1 MFRFFSEKHWFIWS
15 WLGSFIILSSLWVQV
30 EIDVKINEWFGVFYD
45 MIQKA
50 LAEPNAVSIE
60 EYFASLFSFI
70 TLAGMYIAVYVAISF
85 FTAHFLFRWRT
96 AMVEW
101 YHSVYDKARKI
112 EGASQRVQE
121 DTIKFTRIMEGLGT
135 SLIESIMILIQF
147 IPILFGLS
155 IGIPIFFFGDWEYG
169 LIVGALIWTIGGT
182 VFLIVLGL
190 ILRQVGVEYDLQKQ
204 EAAYRKILV
213 IAEDD
218 GSVRPKK
225 IDELFDDVRKIHFL
239 SYIRYLYFNIGRIA
253 YLQAN
258 VLSAYVF
265 LAPAI
270 VAGAVTLGVMQQII
284 RAFGRVEGSMQ
295 YLLKAWPTIIE
306 LASVYK
312 RLREFESKIKQEE
325 LIDEIEVV
333 ITPGSRLVGRKQ
345 NYFTK
350 LAYEELF
357 LLGMWRKG
365 ARFRTR
371 LSKQIFK
378 VGDVL
383 LLGVRDPDE
392 EDVSAKINLLGL
404 MPIRSREISTLP
416 SRSRFLKAL
425 VFFTTSILLA
435 ALNII
440 NVLTAFLICVLGF
453 VGIKILKSNLYRH
466 IEWPIVIMLA
476 AMIPIGQAL
485 ESTGITA
492 QIASGVVSFAGDLH
506 VFWILMIILIITM
519 LITDVINL
527 SLIHI

>member
-1 MFRFFSEKHWFIWS
+1 MFRFFTQKNWYIWS
-15 WLGSFIILSSLWVQV
+15 WIGSFIILSSLWVQV

-85 FTAHFLFRWRT
+85 FTAHYLFRWRT

-155 IGIPIFFFGDWEYG
+155 VGIPIFFFGEWEYG

-182 VFLIVLGL
+182 VFLIVLGF
-190 ILRQVGVEYDLQKQ
+190 ILRLVGIEYDLQKQ

-218 GSVRPKK
+218 GNVRPKR

-239 SYIRYLYFNIGRIA
+239 SYLRYLYFNIGRVA

-270 VAGAVTLGVMQQII
+270 VAGVVTLGVMQQII

-312 RLREFESKIKQEE
+312 RLREFESKIEQDE
-325 LIDEIEVV
+325 LIDE
-333 ITPGSRLVGRKQ
+333 
-345 NYFTK
+345 
-350 LAYEELF
+350 
-357 LLGMWRKG
+357 
-365 ARFRTR
+365 
-371 LSKQIFK
+371 
-378 VGDVL
+378 
-383 LLGVRDPDE
+383 
-392 EDVSAKINLLGL
+392 
-404 MPIRSREISTLP
+404 
-416 SRSRFLKAL
+416 KA
-425 VFFTTSILLA
+425 
-435 ALNII
+435 
-440 NVLTAFLICVLGF
+440 
-453 VGIKILKSNLYRH
+453 
-466 IEWPIVIMLA
+466 
-476 AMIPIGQAL
+476 
-485 ESTGITA
+485 
-492 QIASGVVSFAGDLH
+492 
-506 VFWILMIILIITM
+506 
-519 LITDVINL
+519 
-527 SLIHI
+527 

>member
-1 MFRFFSEKHWFIWS
+1 MFKFFNSRKWFLWAWI
-15 WLGSFIILSSLWVQV
+15 GSFVILSSLWVQV
-30 EIDVKINEWFGVFYD
+30 VIDVKINEWFGVFYD

-60 EYFASLFSFI
+60 EYFGSLFSFI
-70 TLAGMYIAVYVAISF
+70 TLAGMYIALYVAISF

-147 IPILFGLS
+147 TPILFGLS
-155 IGIPIFFFGDWEYG
+155 IGIPIFFFGEWEYG
-169 LIVGALIWTIGGT
+169 LIVGALIWTVGGT

-190 ILRQVGVEYDLQKQ
+190 ILRLVGVEYDLQKQ

-213 IAEDD
+213 IAEDNETI
-218 GSVRPKK
+218 RPKR

-239 SYIRYLYFNIGRIA
+239 SYLRYLYFNIGRIA

-270 VAGAVTLGVMQQII
+270 VAGLVTLGVMQQII

-312 RLREFESKIKQEE
+312 RLREFE
-325 LIDEIEVV
+325 D
-333 ITPGSRLVGRKQ
+333 
-345 NYFTK
+345 K
-350 LAYEELF
+350 L
-357 LLGMWRKG
+357 K
-365 ARFRTR
+365 
-371 LSKQIFK
+371 SS
-378 VGDVL
+378 
-383 LLGVRDPDE
+383 E
-392 EDVSAKINLLGL
+392 ED
-404 MPIRSREISTLP
+404 
-416 SRSRFLKAL
+416 
-425 VFFTTSILLA
+425 
-435 ALNII
+435 
-440 NVLTAFLICVLGF
+440 LT
-453 VGIKILKSNLYRH
+453 
-466 IEWPIVIMLA
+466 IE
-476 AMIPIGQAL
+476 
-485 ESTGITA
+485 SK
-492 QIASGVVSFAGDLH
+492 
-506 VFWILMIILIITM
+506 
-519 LITDVINL
+519 
-527 SLIHI
+527 

>member
-1 MFRFFSEKHWFIWS
+1 MFKFFNSRKWFLWAWI
-15 WLGSFIILSSLWVQV
+15 GSFIILSSLWVQV
-30 EIDVKINEWFGVFYD
+30 VIDVKINEWFGVFYD

-96 AMVEW
+96 SMVEW

-155 IGIPIFFFGDWEYG
+155 FGIPIFFFGEWEYG

-190 ILRQVGVEYDLQKQ
+190 ILRLVGVEYDLQKQ

-213 IAEDD
+213 IAEDNET
-218 GSVRPKK
+218 VRPKR
-225 IDELFDDVRKIHFL
+225 IDELFDDVRKIHYL
-239 SYIRYLYFNIGRIA
+239 SYLRYLYFNIGRIA

-270 VAGAVTLGVMQQII
+270 VAGVVTLGVMQQII

-312 RLREFESKIKQEE
+312 RLREFE
-325 LIDEIEVV
+325 D
-333 ITPGSRLVGRKQ
+333 
-345 NYFTK
+345 K
-350 LAYEELF
+350 L
-357 LLGMWRKG
+357 K
-365 ARFRTR
+365 
-371 LSKQIFK
+371 SSQ
-378 VGDVL
+378 
-383 LLGVRDPDE
+383 
-392 EDVSAKINLLGL
+392 EDV
-404 MPIRSREISTLP
+404 T
-416 SRSRFLKAL
+416 
-425 VFFTTSILLA
+425 
-435 ALNII
+435 
-440 NVLTAFLICVLGF
+440 
-453 VGIKILKSNLYRH
+453 
-466 IEWPIVIMLA
+466 IE
-476 AMIPIGQAL
+476 
-485 ESTGITA
+485 SK
-492 QIASGVVSFAGDLH
+492 
-506 VFWILMIILIITM
+506 
-519 LITDVINL
+519 
-527 SLIHI
+527 

>member
-1 MFRFFSEKHWFIWS
+1 MFRFFTEKNWFYWS
-15 WLGSFIILSSLWVQV
+15 WIGSFIILSSLWVQV

-70 TLAGMYIAVYVAISF
+70 TLAAMYIAVYVAISF
-85 FTAHFLFRWRT
+85 FTAHYLFRWRT
-96 AMVEW
+96 SMVEW

-155 IGIPIFFFGDWEYG
+155 VGIPIFFFGEWEYG

-190 ILRQVGVEYDLQKQ
+190 ILRLVGIEYDLQKQ

-218 GSVRPKK
+218 GNVRPKK
-225 IDELFDDVRKIHFL
+225 IDELFEDVRKIHFL
-239 SYIRYLYFNIGRIA
+239 SYLRYLYFNIGRIA

-270 VAGAVTLGVMQQII
+270 VAGVVILGVMQQII
-284 RAFGRVEGSMQ
+284 RAFGRVEGYMQ

-312 RLREFESKIKQEE
+312 RLREFESKIKQDDI
-325 LIDEIEVV
+325 LDE
-333 ITPGSRLVGRKQ
+333 K
-345 NYFTK
+345 Y
-350 LAYEELF
+350 
-357 LLGMWRKG
+357 
-365 ARFRTR
+365 
-371 LSKQIFK
+371 
-378 VGDVL
+378 
-383 LLGVRDPDE
+383 
-392 EDVSAKINLLGL
+392 
-404 MPIRSREISTLP
+404 
-416 SRSRFLKAL
+416 
-425 VFFTTSILLA
+425 
-435 ALNII
+435 
-440 NVLTAFLICVLGF
+440 
-453 VGIKILKSNLYRH
+453 
-466 IEWPIVIMLA
+466 
-476 AMIPIGQAL
+476 
-485 ESTGITA
+485 
-492 QIASGVVSFAGDLH
+492 
-506 VFWILMIILIITM
+506 
-519 LITDVINL
+519 
-527 SLIHI
+527 

>member
-1 MFRFFSEKHWFIWS
+1 MFRFFNSKKWFLWA
-15 WLGSFIILSSLWVQV
+15 WVGSFVILSSLWIQV
-30 EIDVKINEWFGVFYD
+30 EIDVKINEWFGIFYD

-60 EYFASLFSFI
+60 EYFESLFSFI

-85 FTAHFLFRWRT
+85 FTAHYLFRWRT
-96 AMVEW
+96 SMVEW

-155 IGIPIFFFGDWEYG
+155 VGIPIFFFGEWEYG

-190 ILRQVGVEYDLQKQ
+190 ILRLVGVEYDLQKQ

-218 GSVRPKK
+218 GNVRPKR

-239 SYIRYLYFNIGRIA
+239 SYLRYLYFNIGRIA

-270 VAGAVTLGVMQQII
+270 VAGVVTLGVMQQII

-312 RLREFESKIKQEE
+312 RLREFESRIKHED
-325 LIDEIEVV
+325 LIDE
-333 ITPGSRLVGRKQ
+333 
-345 NYFTK
+345 
-350 LAYEELF
+350 
-357 LLGMWRKG
+357 
-365 ARFRTR
+365 
-371 LSKQIFK
+371 
-378 VGDVL
+378 
-383 LLGVRDPDE
+383 
-392 EDVSAKINLLGL
+392 
-404 MPIRSREISTLP
+404 
-416 SRSRFLKAL
+416 KA
-425 VFFTTSILLA
+425 
-435 ALNII
+435 
-440 NVLTAFLICVLGF
+440 
-453 VGIKILKSNLYRH
+453 
-466 IEWPIVIMLA
+466 
-476 AMIPIGQAL
+476 
-485 ESTGITA
+485 
-492 QIASGVVSFAGDLH
+492 
-506 VFWILMIILIITM
+506 
-519 LITDVINL
+519 
-527 SLIHI
+527 

>member
-1 MFRFFSEKHWFIWS
+1 MFRFFTQKNWYIWS
-15 WLGSFIILSSLWVQV
+15 WIGSFIILSSLWVQV
-30 EIDVKINEWFGVFYD
+30 EIDVKINEWFGEFYD

-85 FTAHFLFRWRT
+85 FTAHYLFRWRT

-155 IGIPIFFFGDWEYG
+155 VGIPIFFFGEWEYG

-182 VFLIVLGL
+182 IFLIVLGL
-190 ILRQVGVEYDLQKQ
+190 ILRLVGVEYDLQKQ

-218 GSVRPKK
+218 GNIRPKT

-239 SYIRYLYFNIGRIA
+239 SYLRYLYFNIGRIA

-270 VAGAVTLGVMQQII
+270 VAGVVTLGVMQQII

-312 RLREFESKIKQEE
+312 RLREFE
-325 LIDEIEVV
+325 
-333 ITPGSRLVGRKQ
+333 
-345 NYFTK
+345 
-350 LAYEELF
+350 
-357 LLGMWRKG
+357 
-365 ARFRTR
+365 
-371 LSKQIFK
+371 
-378 VGDVL
+378 
-383 LLGVRDPDE
+383 
-392 EDVSAKINLLGL
+392 AKIE
-404 MPIRSREISTLP
+404 REDI
-416 SRSRFLKAL
+416 
-425 VFFTTSILLA
+425 VDE
-435 ALNII
+435 
-440 NVLTAFLICVLGF
+440 
-453 VGIKILKSNLYRH
+453 KI
-466 IEWPIVIMLA
+466 
-476 AMIPIGQAL
+476 
-485 ESTGITA
+485 
-492 QIASGVVSFAGDLH
+492 
-506 VFWILMIILIITM
+506 
-519 LITDVINL
+519 
-527 SLIHI
+527 

>member
-1 MFRFFSEKHWFIWS
+1 MFRFFTEKSWFYWS
-15 WLGSFIILSSLWVQV
+15 WIGSFIILSSLWVQV

-70 TLAGMYIAVYVAISF
+70 TLAAMYIAVYVAISF
-85 FTAHFLFRWRT
+85 FTAHYLFRWRT
-96 AMVEW
+96 SMVEW

-155 IGIPIFFFGDWEYG
+155 VGIPIFFFGEWEYG

-190 ILRQVGVEYDLQKQ
+190 ILRLVGVEYDLQKQ

-218 GSVRPKK
+218 GNVRPKS

-239 SYIRYLYFNIGRIA
+239 SYLRYLYFNIGRIA

-270 VAGAVTLGVMQQII
+270 VAGVVTLGVMQQII

-312 RLREFESKIKQEE
+312 RLREFETKINQDEK
-325 LIDEIEVV
+325 IDE
-333 ITPGSRLVGRKQ
+333 
-345 NYFTK
+345 
-350 LAYEELF
+350 
-357 LLGMWRKG
+357 
-365 ARFRTR
+365 
-371 LSKQIFK
+371 
-378 VGDVL
+378 
-383 LLGVRDPDE
+383 
-392 EDVSAKINLLGL
+392 KI
-404 MPIRSREISTLP
+404 
-416 SRSRFLKAL
+416 
-425 VFFTTSILLA
+425 
-435 ALNII
+435 
-440 NVLTAFLICVLGF
+440 
-453 VGIKILKSNLYRH
+453 
-466 IEWPIVIMLA
+466 
-476 AMIPIGQAL
+476 
-485 ESTGITA
+485 
-492 QIASGVVSFAGDLH
+492 
-506 VFWILMIILIITM
+506 
-519 LITDVINL
+519 
-527 SLIHI
+527 

>member
-1 MFRFFSEKHWFIWS
+1 MFRFFNSKKWFLWA
-15 WLGSFIILSSLWVQV
+15 WVGSFVILSSLWVQV

-70 TLAGMYIAVYVAISF
+70 TLAAMYIAVYVAISF
-85 FTAHFLFRWRT
+85 FTAHYLFRWRT
-96 AMVEW
+96 SMVEW

-155 IGIPIFFFGDWEYG
+155 VGIPIFFFGEWEYG

-182 VFLIVLGL
+182 IFLILLGL
-190 ILRQVGVEYDLQKQ
+190 ILRLVGIEYDLQKQ

-218 GSVRPKK
+218 GSIRPKT

-239 SYIRYLYFNIGRIA
+239 SYLRYLYFNIGRIA

-270 VAGAVTLGVMQQII
+270 VAGVVTLGVMQQII

-312 RLREFESKIKQEE
+312 RLREFESQIKQED
-325 LIDEIEVV
+325 LIDE
-333 ITPGSRLVGRKQ
+333 
-345 NYFTK
+345 
-350 LAYEELF
+350 
-357 LLGMWRKG
+357 
-365 ARFRTR
+365 
-371 LSKQIFK
+371 K
-378 VGDVL
+378 V
-383 LLGVRDPDE
+383 
-392 EDVSAKINLLGL
+392 
-404 MPIRSREISTLP
+404 
-416 SRSRFLKAL
+416 
-425 VFFTTSILLA
+425 
-435 ALNII
+435 
-440 NVLTAFLICVLGF
+440 
-453 VGIKILKSNLYRH
+453 
-466 IEWPIVIMLA
+466 
-476 AMIPIGQAL
+476 
-485 ESTGITA
+485 
-492 QIASGVVSFAGDLH
+492 
-506 VFWILMIILIITM
+506 
-519 LITDVINL
+519 
-527 SLIHI
+527 